1 MGGRAREKE
10 GEGDIKKDLA
20 KTLLVISSQ
29 KSLLILNLY
38 LRPSET
44 SSKVDDVFIMEKHDH
59 Y

>member
-10 GEGDIKKDLA
+10 GEGDKKKDLA

-38 LRPSET
+38 LRPSEA
-44 SSKVDDVFIMEKHDH
+44 SSRVDDVFIMEKHDH

>member
-44 SSKVDDVFIMEKHDH
+44 SSRVDDVFIMEKHDH

>member
-1 MGGRAREKE
+1 MGGRDREKE

-20 KTLLVISSQ
+20 KTLHVISSQ
-29 KSLLILNLY
+29 KSLLIPNLY

-44 SSKVDDVFIMEKHDH
+44 SSKVDDVFIMETHDH

>member
-38 LRPSET
+38 LRPSEA
-44 SSKVDDVFIMEKHDH
+44 SSRVDDVFIMEKHDH

>member
-44 SSKVDDVFIMEKHDH
+44 SSKVDDFL
-59 Y
+59 